1 MILFFSI
8 FIKLF
13 LSYIFLQLNPFNN
26 TPNKKL
32 NNFCFAI
39 DYRISKINLNDR
51 HILKST
57 ISKILNGFFFL
68 FHQGVKHNV

>member
-1 MILFFSI
+1 MILSFSI

-13 LSYIFLQLNPFNN
+13 LSCIFLQLNPFNN

-32 NNFCFAI
+32 YNFCFAI
-39 DYRISKINLNDR
+39 DYKFSNINLNDR

-57 ISKILNGFFFL
+57 IPKILDVFFFL
-68 FHQGVKHNV
+68 LRLLMI